1 MHEDITD
8 NQRNDNDNDDA
19 LDRIADSISKEAL
32 VRLLVKKGVCSINEL
47 YEEEQKLKDSISENE
62 PLPLVQIPSFKET
75 GLRVHHHK
83 KMSWLKRKMVKRHWT
98 RRLGTALFGWEW
110 KKVRVKTKEPIN

>member
-1 MHEDITD
+1 MHKDIDD
-8 NQRNDNDNDDA
+8 NQRNYNENNDA
-19 LDRIADSISKEAL
+19 SDRIADLISKEAL
-32 VRLLVKKGVCSINEL
+32 VNLLVRKGICSINEL

-83 KMSWLKRKMVKRHWT
+83 KTNWLKRKMVKRHWT

-110 KKVRVKTKEPIN
+110 KKVRVKAEEPQN